1 MSVAIAME
9 PIMGRRRNNC
19 RPDAGIFATTN
30 FLLRLVLVI
39 PVTTMVASVAQA
51 AQWNV
56 TPRVQVEETI
66 NSNVFLAPVGA
77 EESDRISQINPGL
90 LVEADGSRLRL
101 RMDYALQ
108 NVYYSRNAEHNE
120 SWQQLDSRAGVELIR
135 DALFLDASALY
146 TQQVVSSEEGIPQDN
161 ASISDNRT
169 NVATMTVRPRLQ
181 NRIAGVARADFS
193 YGLTQTNYDLD
204 TVPDLRETDVRGSM
218 QSLNENNGFTWRIAS
233 SYRKLEPDNDLD
245 SQLGRVGFELQLPVA
260 RRARFLLDGGR
271 EDNVYH
277 TGLGA
282 EVERGGY
289 WYAGLAWQPGRRLS
303 AQARIGERFFGRSS
317 SFSLMHQGKRWQ
329 WNVRYQEE
337 LEGSVRKIFPDEPAA
352 STALPLGE
360 ARPGSDIFLQKNFTV
375 DGVREYGKVRMA
387 ISAYDRRR
395 EFRTTDENERVT
407 GGSLNAMWRVAPK
420 SRLGGTLTRQN
431 EELRATTRRD
441 ELLIYQLEARRELWR
456 GSELYIT
463 RRYYRRDSTD
473 SLSEYRQIVLSA
485 GLSATF

>member
-1 MSVAIAME
+1 
-9 PIMGRRRNNC
+9 
-19 RPDAGIFATTN
+19 
-30 FLLRLVLVI
+30 
-39 PVTTMVASVAQA
+39 
-51 AQWNV
+51 
-56 TPRVQVEETI
+56 
-66 NSNVFLAPVGA
+66 
-77 EESDRISQINPGL
+77 
-90 LVEADGSRLRL
+90 
-101 RMDYALQ
+101 
-108 NVYYSRNAEHNE
+108 
-120 SWQQLDSRAGVELIR
+120 
-135 DALFLDASALY
+135 
-146 TQQVVSSEEGIPQDN
+146 
-161 ASISDNRT
+161 
-169 NVATMTVRPRLQ
+169 
-181 NRIAGVARADFS
+181 
-193 YGLTQTNYDLD
+193 
-204 TVPDLRETDVRGSM
+204 
-218 QSLNENNGFTWRIAS
+218 
-233 SYRKLEPDNDLD
+233 
-245 SQLGRVGFELQLPVA
+245 
-260 RRARFLLDGGR
+260 
-271 EDNVYH
+271 
-277 TGLGA
+277 
-282 EVERGGY
+282 VERGGY